1 MFFQKKM
8 NKEGK
13 GNHEINMTPLIDVS
27 LVLVV
32 MLLLATPLALESSIA
47 VRNAQK
53 SARSA
58 QKKKVEE
65 RIELKVVSEDSV
77 RINRV
82 LVPRDKLHVTLR
94 QLLEDSSSRVVYVEC
109 DAAVSHGA
117 FVDVLD
123 QAKVCGASELAV
135 SGEEK

>member
-1 MFFQKKM
+1 MFFHKKL
-8 NKEGK
+8 NREGS

-47 VRNAQK
+47 VRNARK

-58 QKKKVEE
+58 ERKKIEE
-65 RIELKVVSEDSV
+65 RIELHVVSEDSV
-77 RINRV
+77 RVNRD
-82 LVPRDKLHVTLR
+82 LVARQKLDVALR
-94 QLLEDSSSRVVYVEC
+94 PLLEQSSSGVVVVNCE
-109 DAAVSHGA
+109 AGVTHGA

-123 QAKVCGASELAV
+123 KAKVCGASEIAV
-135 SGEEK
+135 SGK